1 MSNLSERN
9 ADILS
14 RFSAGETLQAIGE
27 RYGLTRERVRQ
38 IIAKAG
44 AKPRRQEHAEF
55 MADLVADAKLR
66 NMTRRQAV
74 QMYGASRANKLANQH
89 GIQWAPKQYDP
100 AVIAAAF
107 EVAEGASISA
117 ACGGNR
123 ALVARVARYC
133 EKHGIVSR
141 HGRWLDRSNRAATVK
156 EMRARGASWSTL
168 AVKIAE
174 LEGKPIGKVA
184 LLAWCQRH
192 MPPADYAKVTARKQ
206 RVASG
211 AIPTWAPKKLA
222 PSQYPKRTKGQKPKV
237 IYHPDIKKAAELNY
251 GKAPASIIAAVHGV
265 SRNVIIGHWFRLR
278 RAGVLA

>member
-66 NMTRRQAV
+66 TMTRRQAV
-74 QMYGASRANKLANQH
+74 QMYGVSLVNKLHNQY
-89 GIQWAPKQYDP
+89 GIQWAPRQYDP
-100 AVIAAAF
+100 AVLAAAVQ
-107 EVAEGASISA
+107 VAEGASISF

-123 ALVARVARYC
+123 SLIARVARYC

-156 EMRARGASWSTL
+156 AMRASGSSWSAL
-168 AVKIAE
+168 AVTIAE
-174 LEGKPIGKVA
+174 FEGKPIGAVA
-184 LLAWCQRH
+184 LQAWCQRH
-192 MPPADYAKVTARKQ
+192 MRSEDYSKVAAIVQRGASADA
-206 RVASG
+206 
-211 AIPTWAPKKLA
+211 PTWAPKKLA
-222 PSQYPKRTKGQKPKV
+222 PSQYPNRAKGQKPKV

-251 GKAPASIIAAVHGV
+251 GKAPASIVAAVHGV
-265 SRNVIIGHWFRLR
+265 SRNAIIGHWFRLR